1 MNDKGEVPAVLW
13 ILGALFVLCI
23 LVSLSSPPTGE
34 TAGNGG
40 VPQGEQLATLADR

>member
-13 ILGALFVLCI
+13 ILGALFVLMI

-34 TAGNGG
+34 IHGTEG
-40 VPQGEQLATLADR
+40 VPQTNMLGAEK